1 MNRLD
6 EIREEIDRIDDA
18 IINELVER
26 FSLVTEVVNY
36 KMENN
41 MEIEDSSREE
51 RILGKIQ
58 DKIDDELLIQ
68 RINEVYLSLF
78 EQSKLYQ
85 RIKVGEN

>member
-1 MNRLD
+1 MSRLD